1 MNELDLI
8 ELILHETSA
17 YVKAKYAG
25 RTRLEVQEKN
35 GANDLLTEVD
45 VAVQNQI
52 VNRIRNSFPTDAVI
66 AEEEGL
72 DQHPAA
78 PPPRCWVVDPIDGT
92 QNFLRGLFPAFAI
105 SIAFVRE
112 GEISAAGIAMPI
124 SQDSYLAERNCGAT
138 RNTQPLQ
145 VSSRGDLGRARV
157 EVDFSV
163 PEDREA
169 TLESLGQ
176 VIRAAGQLR
185 CWGAATVALCAVAAA
200 EAEAYVHVGLRPW
213 DYAAGQLIVEEAGGT
228 SSRLDGSPLGVF
240 DDKQGLLVSNGGVH
254 NALLTH
260 LSGANE
266 LLRAPEPE

>member
-25 RTRLEVQEKN
+25 RTRLRVQEKN

-45 VAVQNQI
+45 VAVQSQI
-52 VNRIRNSFPTDAVI
+52 VNRINHSFPTDAVI

-72 DQHPAA
+72 DQHPSA

-105 SIAFVRE
+105 SIAFVRD
-112 GEISAAGIAMPI
+112 GEISAAGIAMPV
-124 SQDSYLAERNCGAT
+124 SQDLYLAERNCGAT

-145 VSSRGDLGRARV
+145 VSRHADLGRARV
-157 EVDFSV
+157 EVDFSL
-163 PEDREA
+163 PEDRGA
-169 TLESLGQ
+169 TLETLGG
-176 VIRAAGQLR
+176 VLRAAGQLR
-185 CWGAATVALCAVAAA
+185 CEGSAAVALCAIASA
-200 EAEAYVHVGLRPW
+200 ETEAYLHVGLRPW

-228 SSRLDGSPLGVF
+228 SSRLDGSPLRLF
-240 DDKQGLLVSNGGVH
+240 DDQGGILVSNGAVH
-254 NALLTH
+254 DALLAR
-260 LSGANE
+260 LSAANE
-266 LLRAPEPE
+266 PVPAPE

>member
-8 ELILHETSA
+8 ELILRETSA

-25 RTRLEVQEKN
+25 RTRLRVQEKN

-45 VAVQNQI
+45 VAAQSQI
-52 VNRIRNSFPTDAVI
+52 VNRISKSFPTDTVI

-72 DQHPAA
+72 DQHPDT
-78 PPPRCWVVDPIDGT
+78 PPSRCWVIDPIDGT

-105 SIAFVRE
+105 SIAFVRD
-112 GEISAAGIAMPI
+112 GKISAAGIAMPV
-124 SQDSYLAERNCGAT
+124 SQDLYLAERNCGAT

-145 VSSRGDLGRARV
+145 VSRHGDLGRARV

-169 TLESLGQ
+169 TLESLGR
-176 VIRAAGQLR
+176 VIHAAGQLR
-185 CWGAATVALCAVAAA
+185 CEGAATVALCAVAAA

-228 SSRLDGSPLGVF
+228 ASRLDGSPLALFDGKEGV
-240 DDKQGLLVSNGGVH
+240 LISNGAVH
-254 NALLTH
+254 NALLAH
-260 LSGANE
+260 LSTAHE
-266 LLRAPEPE
+266 EPVRAPE